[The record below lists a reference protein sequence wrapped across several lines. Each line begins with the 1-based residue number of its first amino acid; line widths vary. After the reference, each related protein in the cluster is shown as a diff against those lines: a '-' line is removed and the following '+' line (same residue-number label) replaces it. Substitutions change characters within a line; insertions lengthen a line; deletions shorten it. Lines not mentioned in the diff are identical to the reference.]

1 MTLLDVCVFCSVRVT
16 AVVGLG
22 RARGP
27 PFASLPSSLLFVC
40 AFVFIYVQ
48 FTNTL
53 CKGARLVID
62 AKKKEA
68 LNALSPRPFAFV
80 SHE

>member
-48 FTNTL
+48 FTMCN
-53 CKGARLVID
+53 GARLVID

-68 LNALSPRPFAFV
+68 LNARSPRPFAFV